1 MLKFGLKVKESLSSS
16 ETASKFSVLVNLI
29 LSALKLGVGL
39 LVNSMGLI
47 ADGLDNLTDVF
58 SSIVAF
64 FGIKYKREI
73 YSTAFIILVM
83 FIVGV
88 SIGYQAISRLLHPQ
102 PVDAGLWAILAA
114 VVSGIICYLMSMYQ
128 HFVGKRS
135 GSLSLLSQSTDS
147 KNHVFV
153 AAAVLI
159 GIIFARFGI
168 LIVDSLVGIVVAFL
182 ILKSAIEL
190 TTETF
195 KVARGAEL
203 DFSKFKRGYEQ
214 TK

>member
-1 MLKFGLKVKESLSSS
+1 MLKFGLKVKESLSSG